1 MGGVG
6 WVRGGHPS
14 DQAPPGDSRPRATR
28 SRARQRAC
36 SGKEPRNNKHV
47 GPPPHNPSF
56 SVLRERKKISTG
68 SGGPH
73 HPSRLGWHRPRRPCP
88 QTAAAGATDGRPP
101 AARGRAAQ
109 TRRPLV
115 PPARPPPRRRW
126 FGLCSSRPLE
136 RVRGVG
142 TDLIRRGR
150 GGLAHTGAR
159 AEWRGGGEH
168 ADRNPTT
175 RGSGGVGWARPAAG
189 TGEKNLGVRGAS
201 VGRAAAT
208 GTTLAVRDRGAPCRR
223 PLVFPVICFQPR

>member
-6 WVRGGHPS
+6 WLRGGHPS

-88 QTAAAGATDGRPP
+88 QTAAAGATDGRAP

-159 AEWRGGGEH
+159 AEWRGGGSTQI
-168 ADRNPTT
+168 ATP
-175 RGSGGVGWARPAAG
+175 RPVAAG
-189 TGEKNLGVRGAS
+189 VWGGHARQRGREKKIWG
-201 VGRAAAT
+201 
-208 GTTLAVRDRGAPCRR
+208 
-223 PLVFPVICFQPR
+223 

>member
-56 SVLRERKKISTG
+56 SVLRERKKNLDWQRWPASPVATRVAPSAPALSTN
-68 SGGPH
+68 
-73 HPSRLGWHRPRRPCP
+73 RRRW
-88 QTAAAGATDGRPP
+88 GYGRPP
-101 AARGRAAQ
+101 AGGARSRCPNATASCSPRPPSAAAAVVW
-109 TRRPLV
+109 PLLL
-115 PPARPPPRRRW
+115 PPARA
-126 FGLCSSRPLE
+126 GA
-136 RVRGVG
+136 
-142 TDLIRRGR
+142 R
-150 GGLAHTGAR
+150 GGDRIDPPGKGRLGPHWR
-159 AEWRGGGEH
+159 ASRVAGGGEH

-201 VGRAAAT
+201 VGGAAAT
-208 GTTLAVRDRGAPCRR
+208 GTTLAVRDRGGPCRR